1 LEEAAKM
8 FGPMFM
14 HMYATMGTLCKAF
27 HEKFGDEALPIIT
40 KISEESGAKRAEMM
54 KGMLRSK
61 DMKGISELFK
71 MWEMMGAKF
80 EIVEVTEAKLHFK
93 TPKCILGIDNTSK
106 ELCEA
111 MMTSDTMMMNTLLG
125 KEVKT
130 KILKS
135 VAAGDEYCEVIFK
148 TQ

>member
-14 HMYATMGTLCKAF
+14 QMYATMGKLCNAF
-27 HEKFGDEALPIIT
+27 YEKFGDEALPIIA
-40 KISEESGAKRAEMM
+40 KISGESGAKQADMM

-61 DMKGISELFK
+61 DMKGIGEMFK
-71 MWEMMGAKF
+71 MWEMMGMKF
-80 EIVEVTEAKLHFK
+80 EIVEVTEDKLHFK
-93 TPKCILGIDNTSK
+93 SPKCLLGIENTSR
-106 ELCEA
+106 ELCET
-111 MMTSDTMMMNTLLG
+111 MMTSDTAMMNTLLG
-125 KEVKT
+125 KEVEM

-148 TQ
+148 T